1 MKYKVGDLI
10 LSPEKAGYLD
20 VGLIVKIEKEGRI
33 SWVSWNGGPPLR
45 EVTRF
50 LAKSIERNW
59 RHIPASADK

>member
-1 MKYKVGDLI
+1 MKIGDLI

-33 SWVSWNGGPPLR
+33 SWVSWNGGTPLR